1 MKLTNKQKSIIWKS
15 LNLNEDFF
23 DDLEDNELIDEPNHD
38 FFNEPFDDTD
48 YTYNIQFI
56 IYMYPFIKKYNN
68 NRREKCSY
76 YFEDPNYE
84 HKETMKSGFLSMIKV
99 LNYILQATHIVTD
112 YSKPKLCSSYEKI
125 IKAFPFMNN
134 GPSNKFENFISG
146 EHFITLKTS
155 INLSR
160 RKNEHN
166 ITKLFYS
173 FWRLKQIYDKLVTTI
188 KPNKYRFNE
197 YVGIRVYNNNPYK
210 HSKGASLMPWGVKL
224 DKFALDIINFLN
236 SKDETDE

>member
-1 MKLTNKQKSIIWKS
+1 MKLINK
-15 LNLNEDFF
+15 LNEDFF
-23 DDLEDNELIDEPNHD
+23 DELDDNNLIDEPVNEPDD

-99 LNYILQATHIVTD
+99 LNYILQATPIVTD
-112 YSKPKLCSSYEKI
+112 YSKPKFCSSYEKI
-125 IKAFPFMNN
+125 IKEFPFMNN
-134 GPSNKFENFISG
+134 KPSNKFDTLLGEENFIIL
-146 EHFITLKTS
+146 ETS
-155 INLSR
+155 INLSG

-166 ITKLFYS
+166 LLKMFYS
-173 FWRLKQIYDKLVTTI
+173 FWILEQIYEKLVTTI
-188 KPNKYRFNE
+188 YPNIDITRIEHIQIALYKNNSYRRFPLIPSGEKPNSFLLRSL
-197 YVGIRVYNNNPYK
+197 YK
-210 HSKGASLMPWGVKL
+210 
-224 DKFALDIINFLN
+224 FF
-236 SKDETDE
+236 E